1 MVSVAVLELGK
12 TVADAA
18 GAVYVV
24 LRPDGM
30 LTPNED
36 VQVAVALSA
45 PLVIF
50 ACKEAVEPF
59 ASRTLGLG
67 GSTVI
72 VSRSRSMV
80 MV

>member
-1 MVSVAVLELGK
+1 MSVAVLELGK
-12 TVADAA
+12 RADDAA

-30 LTPNED
+30 LTPNDD

-50 ACKEAVEPF
+50 ACREAVELF
-59 ASRTLGLG
+59 ASSTLGFG
-67 GSTVI
+67 VSTVI

-80 MV
+80 TV